1 MTSAVFKKGVTTR
14 IRARFEVGGSAAN
27 LTGKTLTVKADDGTP
42 AGLLLA
48 SDVEPQ
54 SGATLGYFWFECTAA
69 NLTTL
74 GNPAQ
79 VTVVATAFNA
89 DRTLFMDA
97 DPIIVAV
104 EL

>member
-14 IRARFEVGGSAAN
+14 IRARFEVAGVAAD
-27 LTGKTLTVKADDGTP
+27 LTGKTVTVKADDN
-42 AGLLLA
+42 ANGLLLNSA
-48 SDVEPQ
+48 IETQ

-74 GNPAQ
+74 GNPTQ
-79 VTVVATAFNA
+79 MTVVATAFNA
-89 DRTLFMDA
+89 DNTLFMDA
-97 DPIIVAV
+97 DAMVVAV